1 MKNDARQ
8 QRTDQTIPGVKPV
21 DGERTAVVLGAS
33 GGLGSA
39 VVEQLL
45 ANAGF
50 AHVYAV
56 SRELQPESCSESV
69 CGHRLQA
76 DSTEPVQLVE
86 VCEQV
91 RQSSNQIDLLINC
104 SGMLHL
110 PGARPEKSL
119 RELDAENFAELMRV
133 NALAPLQ
140 ALQIFMPMLRNS
152 KSAIAVTLSAMVG
165 SITDNHLGGW
175 YSYRMSKAAL
185 NMGLRNAA
193 IEAARYRT
201 APVVVAMHPGTTLTS
216 LSKAYLSNRES
227 RSACCSARHIL
238 KVISGIGRS
247 DSGKFF
253 NWNGRELP
261 W

>member
-1 MKNDARQ
+1 M
-8 QRTDQTIPGVKPV
+8 
-21 DGERTAVVLGAS
+21 
-33 GGLGSA
+33 
-39 VVEQLL
+39 VEQLL
-45 ANAGF
+45 AITDF
-50 AHVYAV
+50 AHVFAV
-56 SRELQPESCSESV
+56 SRERRPASCPESV
-69 CGHRLQA
+69 CGRWLQA

-91 RQSSNQIDLLINC
+91 RQCSNQIDLLINC
-104 SGMLHL
+104 SGMLHKS
-110 PGARPEKSL
+110 GARPEKSL
-119 RELDAENFAELMRV
+119 RELDAENFAEMMRV

-201 APVVVAMHPGTTLTS
+201 APVVVAVHPGTTLTS
-216 LSKAYLSNRES
+216 LSEAYLNNREY
-227 RSACCSARHIL
+227 RSASCSARHIL
-238 KVISGIGRS
+238 NVISGISRS

-253 NWNGRELP
+253 NWNGQELP